1 VETALPERQDS
12 PFPGTVAEAR
22 LLQERLRGE
31 VRIRP
36 LDVSRLRSVGAADVT
51 FLEEKETVAAAVVVV
66 DYLSGEVVEEVT
78 AVVRTGFPYV
88 PGYLSFREGPAILA
102 AWGKLRRPPDAVLFD
117 GQGIAHPRRFGIA
130 SHMGVLLD
138 VPSVGCAKSR
148 LVGEHDEPG
157 MEKGDFAPLRHE
169 GEEVGAALR
178 TRKGVKPVYVSAG
191 HRADLPSATFLVLS
205 LCTRYRL
212 PDPARRAHQL
222 TRELRATML
231 AGDTLPLLPGR

>member
-1 VETALPERQDS
+1 LPDRQNF

-22 LLQERLRGE
+22 RLQERLRSE
-31 VRIRP
+31 VRIEP
-36 LDVSRLRSVGAADVT
+36 LDLSRLRRVAAADVT
-51 FLEEKETVAAAVVVV
+51 FLAEKEIVAAAVVVV
-66 DYLSGEVVEEVT
+66 DLQSGEIVEERT
-78 AVVRTGFPYV
+78 AVVRTEFPYV
-88 PGYLSFREGPAILA
+88 PGYLSFREGPAIIA
-102 AWGKLRRPPDAVLFD
+102 AWGTLRSPPDAVLFD

-130 SHMGVLLD
+130 SHVGVLLD

-169 GEEVGAALR
+169 GELVGAALR
-178 TRKGVKPVYVSAG
+178 TRKGVKPVYVSVG
-191 HRADLPSATFLVLS
+191 HRADLPTAIGLVLS

-222 TRELRATML
+222 TRELRAGKKL
-231 AGDTLPLLPGR
+231 S

>member
-1 VETALPERQDS
+1 LPERETPPI
-12 PFPGTVAEAR
+12 PFLPGTVGEAR
-22 LLQERLRGE
+22 SIQEKLRGS
-31 VRIRP
+31 VRIEP
-36 LDVSRLRSVGAADVT
+36 LDLSRLRRVAAADVT

-66 DYLSGEVVEEVT
+66 NYPSGEIAEERT
-78 AVVRTGFPYV
+78 AVVRTEFPYV

-102 AWGKLRRPPDAVLFD
+102 AWAKLDRPPDAVLFD

-138 VPSVGCAKSR
+138 VPSVGCAKSL

-157 MEKGDFAPLRHE
+157 PEKGEWAPLRHE
-169 GEEVGAALR
+169 GELVGAALR
-178 TRKGVKPVYVSAG
+178 TRRGVKPVYVSVG
-191 HRADLPSATFLVLS
+191 HRADLPTAIALVLS

-222 TRELRATML
+222 TQELRRL
-231 AGDTLPLLPGR
+231 SPSG

>member
-36 LDVSRLRSVGAADVT
+36 LDVSRLRSVAAADVT

-66 DYLSGEVVEEVT
+66 DCLSGEVAEEVT

-130 SHMGVLLD
+130 SHIGVLLD

-148 LVGEHDEPG
+148 LVGVHDEPG
-157 MEKGDFAPLRHE
+157 GERGEWEPLRHE
-169 GEEVGAALR
+169 GEVVGAALR
-178 TRKGVKPVYVSAG
+178 TRRGVKPVYVSAG
-191 HRADLPSATFLVLS
+191 HRADLPTAIALVLS
-205 LCTRYRL
+205 LCTRFRL

-222 TRELRATML
+222 TREMRA
-231 AGDTLPLLPGR
+231 GGGHSSP

>member
-1 VETALPERQDS
+1 MPERRNPS
-12 PFPGTVAEAR
+12 FPLSVAEAR
-22 LLQERLRGE
+22 LLQERLRSE
-31 VRIRP
+31 VRIAP
-36 LDVSRLRSVGAADVT
+36 LDLSRLRSVAAADVT

-66 DYLSGEVVEEVT
+66 SYPSGEVLEERT

-130 SHMGVLLD
+130 SHLGVLLD

-148 LVGEHDEPG
+148 LVGEHEEPG
-157 MEKGDFAPLRHE
+157 MEKGDSAPLRHE
-169 GEEVGAALR
+169 GEVVGAALR
-178 TRKGVKPVYVSAG
+178 TRRRVKPVYVSVG
-191 HRADLPSATFLVLS
+191 HRADLQTAIALVLS

-222 TRELRATML
+222 TRELRNSV
-231 AGDTLPLLPGR
+231 